1 MLVGY
6 ARVSTENQNLD
17 KQIDILI
24 KNGVNKRNIYFEKI
38 TGTKKDRPEL
48 IKMLKELE
56 VGDILIVQDITRLSR
71 STKDLLATVETIK
84 AKGCFIKSIEDS
96 WLDTSKGNDDP
107 QTQFL
112 LTVMS
117 GLSQLETDLI
127 SRRTKESLAASRK
140 RGIFGG
146 RPKMDNKKI
155 DRAIKLYEAKS
166 FTVAEISQE
175 TGVSKATLYRYL
187 KDRKV
192 TIITA
197 G

>member
-84 AKGCFIKSIEDS
+84 AKGCFIKSIQDS

-127 SRRTKESLAASRK
+127 ARRTKESLAASRK

-175 TGVSKATLYRYL
+175 TEVSKATLYRYL

-192 TIITA
+192 
-197 G
+197 

>member
-84 AKGCFIKSIEDS
+84 AKGCFIKSIQDS

-192 TIITA
+192 
-197 G
+197 